1 MDSATGPS
9 TDKPLIIVYHD
20 DCVDGAACAW
30 AVAKSHGVDQG
41 QHENVTYIPY
51 AHHDKGKAEDKIRAA
66 LQEGAELY
74 FVDVAPAKE
83 FLDELMTPGEDG
95 NAKVR
100 QINVMDHHESQTR
113 DLKGY
118 VPPYIES
125 GQPGLNLVIDPNLHS
140 AAKMVWQEVLPN
152 EPPPPVLDVINLMD
166 GDAKGLKTPQDFAA
180 AALIDTKDIST
191 PARAFD
197 TLRGL
202 ATETFNDMAKAG
214 RALVADQDSKID
226 WLLKSAQTLEMQ
238 ILPDQPPVK
247 VAIVNGDVKQFG
259 RQISARLVEEGQKA
273 GSGAAF
279 AWYMQKNG
287 AVTMSIRTDGDP
299 DASKIAEYFRDTM
312 GVTGGG
318 HDGAGAVHFAS
329 LFHFAAE
336 MPFKE
341 AKPLHKPGV
350 IPPPKLPP
358 RHESRPP
365 LH

>member
-1 MDSATGPS
+1 MDSAKG
-9 TDKPLIIVYHD
+9 KPLVIVYHD

-30 AVAKSHGVDQG
+30 AVAKAHGADKG
-41 QHENVTYIPY
+41 KHDNVTYIPY

-66 LQEGAELY
+66 LQEDATLY
-74 FVDVAPAKE
+74 FVDVAPTKE
-83 FLDELMTPGEDG
+83 FLDEMMTPGKDG
-95 NAKVR
+95 KAKVR
-100 QINVMDHHESQTR
+100 QVNVMDHHESQTR
-113 DLKGY
+113 ALEGY
-118 VPPYIES
+118 APPDVEG
-125 GQPGLNLVIDPNLHS
+125 GQPALELLIDPNLHS
-140 AAKMVWQEVLPN
+140 AAKMVWQELLPD

-191 PARAFD
+191 PERAFE

-202 ATETFNDMAKAG
+202 AKETFNEMAMAG
-214 RALVADQDSKID
+214 RPLVEDQQAKID
-226 WLLKSAQTLEMQ
+226 WLLKNAQTIEMQ

-247 VAIVNGDVKQFG
+247 VAIVNADVKQFG

-273 GSGAAF
+273 GSGVAF
-279 AWYMQKNG
+279 AWHMQKNG
-287 AVTMSIRTDGDP
+287 AVTMSIRTDGEP
-299 DASKIAEYFRDTM
+299 DASKIADYLRDTM

-336 MPFKE
+336 MPFRN
-341 AKPLHKPGV
+341 AKPLHKHAI
-350 IPPPKLPP
+350 IPPAKQPP
-358 RHESRPP
+358 RHENRPP